1 MAANYDL
8 YSADFS
14 LARSRGNSGA
24 FQNEVAVNTTPGAS
38 VPSSVNAAAPASLN
52 VSGGL
57 SASMRSDPRFP
68 NPDRMVEQRLN
79 QYVLPGNQLQG
90 S

>member
-8 YSADFS
+8 YSADFTT
-14 LARSRGNSGA
+14 ARTRGNSGA

-38 VPSSVNAAAPASLN
+38 VPSSVNAAAPAALN
-52 VSGGL
+52 ISGGL
-57 SASMRSDPRFP
+57 SASMNSYPTFP
-68 NPDRMVEQRLN
+68 NPARMVEQRLN
-79 QYVLPGNQLQG
+79 QYVLPGNQIQG